1 MEEVFKRRQS
11 TSTNPEI
18 VNQLEELENKIRLGY
33 PGVEINL
40 ATFRHWSQIP
50 KEIWDEIARKARVNK
65 IDLSIHAPFISS
77 QGNIFPILTGMRTSE
92 SGYIIDDLGKEKV
105 AYELKSILDTAAN
118 LGRIYGDSIKVVIH
132 ATSAISGISWD
143 KKYEEKLK
151 EFLRENPEK
160 FNDLKNKLV
169 YLGLLKKEDL
179 YKIKDPNDL
188 PAWVFSISMPTV
200 TELPKGYIITGYL
213 DLYDRR
219 HLSEKLMEMQEK
231 IAKKEIEET
240 IVDRLYKYNEEYFNK
255 ILRDVLEKIDKL
267 GKEIKKLNNLYFER
281 DLSTGFFLGYLNNLK
296 MYIDDLY
303 STLSFIYSS
312 YLYKKEEQNVEIKY
326 VPLAL
331 NYLSELR
338 KKIDNISEQ
347 IQNVSKEYGI
357 GEIES
362 RKKIREIIDNSN
374 IYKDF
379 LNLIEGKTY
388 LILNFA
394 LQELENMRYPIL
406 KPFPAV
412 AIDSAIDS
420 FKRSL
425 DRFLEDI
432 KKDKEKLNSIDVVFP
447 KIYFEHVYPED
458 AISRPEIL
466 KEFVEKARKA
476 LFEILDKHPEVK
488 NKIVEKFGNLENF
501 VDKYIGITLD
511 VAHLKLFEKYGYE
524 KEDIKRWINEMKP
537 YIRHIHISE
546 SKYGEDVH
554 IPLGMEKDEIIKM
567 EIEELKDLLAEK
579 GISVVHEVGGWYS
592 GNFFKYFGPEYSY
605 FISYT
610 FPIKDYNVETFYK
623 LPILPTYYASVYIA
637 DLPTLTMTYGGFS
650 DVPLDLGSF
659 GKQQR

>member
-1 MEEVFKRRQS
+1 
-11 TSTNPEI
+11 
-18 VNQLEELENKIRLGY
+18 
-33 PGVEINL
+33 
-40 ATFRHWSQIP
+40 
-50 KEIWDEIARKARVNK
+50 
-65 IDLSIHAPFISS
+65 
-77 QGNIFPILTGMRTSE
+77 
-92 SGYIIDDLGKEKV
+92 
-105 AYELKSILDTAAN
+105 
-118 LGRIYGDSIKVVIH
+118 
-132 ATSAISGISWD
+132 
-143 KKYEEKLK
+143 
-151 EFLRENPEK
+151 
-160 FNDLKNKLV
+160 
-169 YLGLLKKEDL
+169 
-179 YKIKDPNDL
+179 
-188 PAWVFSISMPTV
+188 
-200 TELPKGYIITGYL
+200 
-213 DLYDRR
+213 
-219 HLSEKLMEMQEK
+219 MEMQEK
-231 IAKKEIEET
+231 VAKKEIEET